1 MRKKWSSEEVI
12 YLTELYEKNG
22 LSLSEIYPVF
32 IKKYIRTLESIKVK
46 IKKLTLKH
54 TNEQTKKIKS
64 RLNQG
69 KLNNMFGKISP
80 LRGLNKNNS
89 EIIKNAS
96 KKNSETKK
104 TMHKNGLLPD
114 INGNKNPMYG
124 VVSWNSGLNKFTDER
139 IKKYGEKVSKSK
151 KIEWIN
157 KSNEEKD
164 KITERLNNAM
174 IQSIKPTRIEN
185 KIEDYIKSLN
195 IIYKKNYRIGRFLV
209 DFYLMDYNL
218 IIECDGD
225 YWHSNPRFYDFKNLD
240 KIQIKNKDR
249 DKRKEEMLKENEI
262 KFIRFWEYDIHNSF
276 NIVAEKINNII
287 NQ

>member
-1 MRKKWSSEEVI
+1 MRKKWSSEEI
-12 YLTELYEKNG
+12 EYLTELYEKNG

-32 IKKYIRTLESIKVK
+32 SKKYNRTLESVKIK

-64 RLNQG
+64 RLSQG
-69 KLNNMFGKISP
+69 ELNNMYGKISP
-80 LRGLNKNNS
+80 LRGLNKKNS

-104 TMHKNGLLPD
+104 TMYKNGLLPD

-124 VVSWNSGLNKFTDER
+124 IISWNNGLNKLTDER

-151 KIEWIN
+151 KTEWIN
-157 KSNEEKD
+157 KSDEEKN
-164 KITERLNNAM
+164 KIIERLNDAR
-174 IQSIKPTRIEN
+174 IKSLKPTKIEN

-195 IIYKKNYRIGRFLV
+195 IIYKKNYRIDKFLV
-209 DFYLMDYNL
+209 DFYLIDYNL
-218 IIECDGD
+218 VIECDGD
-225 YWHSNPRFYDFKNLD
+225 YWHSNPGFYDFKNLD

-249 DKRKEEMLKENEI
+249 DKRKEEMLKKSEI
-262 KFIRFWEYDIHNSF
+262 KFIRFWEFDIHNSF
-276 NIVAEKINNII
+276 DVVSEKIKNTI